1 MLEAQ
6 QHAGAVMGRCLQRL
20 GHIFVA
26 AAVAKWADTVQ
37 QARRATADA
46 AHAQAL
52 ADLEAASKLSLLD
65 SQALRAQIELQKRE
79 KAGRVVQYCLNRIT
93 CLARVEAWD
102 RWLEVHQAMAR
113 AGRMMDRAL
122 CRLEQNALVCG
133 WSKWRT
139 WCIIRVEFPLSCV
152 LCFLLSSSFDQTRCW
167 RRSSVRGR

>member
-1 MLEAQ
+1 
-6 QHAGAVMGRCLQRL
+6 
-20 GHIFVA
+20 
-26 AAVAKWADTVQ
+26 VQ
-37 QARRATADA
+37 QARRAAADA

-52 ADLEAASKLSLLD
+52 AEVQMASASSEQEAKQVAMQLAQDKRALASRMMVRSLG
-65 SQALRAQIELQKRE
+65 RLQRTK
-79 KAGRVVQYCLNRIT
+79 
-93 CLARVEAWD
+93 RVEAWD

-152 LCFLLSSSFDQTRCW
+152 LCFLFSSSFDQTRCW
-167 RRSSVRGR
+167 RRSSMRGR